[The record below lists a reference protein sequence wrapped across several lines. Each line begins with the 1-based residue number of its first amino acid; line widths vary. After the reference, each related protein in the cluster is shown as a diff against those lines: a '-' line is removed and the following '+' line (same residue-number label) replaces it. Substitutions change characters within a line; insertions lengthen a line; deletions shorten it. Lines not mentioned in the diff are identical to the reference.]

1 MTTEYPDGM
10 TIAELKALI
19 KDWPDDDSK
28 GKSSRVVI
36 SDSNGRINNVTECR
50 YSLARIGNVFLVHEN

>member
-1 MTTEYPDGM
+1 MTTEYPEGM

-28 GKSSRVVI
+28 GEPSRVVI

-50 YSLARIGNVFLVHEN
+50 YSLARIGNVFLIHEN